1 MTYEPIPL
9 TAADEARWA
18 ELVRRGEELAGRGEV
33 EGRGVEGRGQAMM
46 TTVKRK
52 GKPEGSRRGRAF
64 WWENL

>member
-18 ELVRRGEELAGRGEV
+18 ELVRRGEELARRGEV
-33 EGRGVEGRGQAMM
+33 EGRGVEGRGRPMM

-64 WWENL
+64 WYDSL

>member
-18 ELVRRGEELAGRGEV
+18 ELVRRGEELAGRGTEDGGRRT
-33 EGRGVEGRGQAMM
+33 EGGGRK
-46 TTVKRK
+46 TEDRRK